1 MTTDEASLDALVGAR
16 EQLISEI
23 RSRLDE
29 RFMRFLLSFH
39 ELKPDWELLGLP
51 GVANLP
57 AIRWKLMNLALL
69 QAKQPEKYLVLIHDL
84 GAMLR
89 GTPRS

>member
-1 MTTDEASLDALVGAR
+1 
-16 EQLISEI
+16 
-23 RSRLDE
+23 
-29 RFMRFLLSFH
+29 
-39 ELKPDWELLGLP
+39 LKPDWELLGLP

-69 QAKQPEKYLVLIHDL
+69 QAKQPEKYRMLIQDL
-84 GAMLR
+84 GAILR